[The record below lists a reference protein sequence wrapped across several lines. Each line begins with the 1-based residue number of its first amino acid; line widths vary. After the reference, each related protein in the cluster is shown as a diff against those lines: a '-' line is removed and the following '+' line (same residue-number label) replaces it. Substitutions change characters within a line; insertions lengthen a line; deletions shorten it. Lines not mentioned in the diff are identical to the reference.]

1 VPTAFHVV
9 GAALFYRANW
19 QTPRS
24 EAPMSNTEP
33 EQNSFAR
40 TTSPQVSLRPISFG
54 KIAAAFL
61 VVGPPL
67 FGALFWLAVSLANP
81 VGDPLHEKIGVAFGV
96 AFSFFGLLASYAV
109 GLLPSLI
116 ICTAFAKCRQ
126 HIRSTGIGLI
136 VAALIGAS
144 VYSLVFVLG
153 FDLLTAGRME
163 GAYWLFTFYAAAAG
177 AVSAFICAFIAENFL
192 AKLRF

>member
-1 VPTAFHVV
+1 
-9 GAALFYRANW
+9 
-19 QTPRS
+19 
-24 EAPMSNTEP
+24 MSNTEP
-33 EQNSFAR
+33 EQHSFAR
-40 TTSPQVSLRPISFG
+40 SSSRQVALRPISFG

-116 ICTAFAKCRQ
+116 ICTALARSRR
-126 HIRSTGIGLI
+126 HISAVGLRL
-136 VAALIGAS
+136 VAAALIGAI
-144 VYSLVFVLG
+144 VYFLVFVLG
-153 FDLLTAGRME
+153 LDLLTAGKMDR
-163 GAYWLFTFYAAAAG
+163 AYWLFTFYAAGAG
-177 AVSAFICAFIAENFL
+177 AVSAFICAFIAEHLL
-192 AKLRF
+192 A